1 MFNYGNLNDVEFE
14 YLCKDIMT
22 RKLGVSLERFAPGK
36 DGGIDL
42 TNNVCTKSVI
52 VQVKHYIKTDFNGL
66 LSSLKKEVVKVNK
79 NQPGQYYICCS
90 KELTP
95 SNKADIYDL
104 FSEYMN
110 STQNIISLI
119 DIDDFLQKEENFD
132 ILKRHFKLW
141 IESTNILTDIFTN
154 DICIDCDALLSDIED
169 DEKIFVKTDAYEKAI
184 NYLEKNN
191 VLMIIGDP
199 GVGKT
204 TLSKMLILSYATQG
218 YHIRYTTDGTNLSN
232 LKKSLSKS
240 SDIKEIILLDDCFG
254 QAYFNM
260 KETQGNELLYLIKYV
275 RNNTKKRL
283 ILNSRVTIYQ
293 DANYKN
299 EQLVKSFERKE
310 YKLFI
315 LDMNC
320 LQPIEKAK
328 ILYNH
333 LYFNDVPTEYL
344 DQIKINKNY
353 WKIINHPNYNP
364 RIIEYICNLRHI
376 ESVRPNNYM
385 NFILKCLNNPE
396 QVWKNEFENRLSY
409 VDRALLTTL
418 YSLTNTTISKGLLK
432 KCFNSRIK
440 LFTGL
445 DTTINHFAQSLFR
458 LQKSFIKVV
467 DEKGECKLS
476 VINPSVNDFLKSH
489 IEQNDPEKSA
499 LLSSCVTVMQ
509 LKRLLTEHD
518 FDAKI
523 SEIFNDKS
531 ILQYE
536 FESKQQKNAF
546 ITYYVSYNNILD
558 EDYELYFE
566 NYITNV
572 CDVDLYDN
580 STVSACK
587 VIKCIF
593 NKEIFNFYEIRNYI
607 NDADVLQNLLEQF
620 DLDEIVKVINDID
633 WMFDGK
639 DRESYIEVI
648 IQVLEDTVQWFCD
661 NISADDYD
669 LDIGSII
676 DEYSLR
682 DKYGNVYEDR
692 LIREIE
698 CIIEDK
704 VVDEIYDYLIDL
716 PADIKKS
723 QDFIDKSNIY
733 VNGCDTLVESFLSAD
748 YDYKDFHERSF
759 YVNSE
764 IDYIFER

>member
-260 KETQGNELLYLIKYV
+260 KE
-275 RNNTKKRL
+275 
-283 ILNSRVTIYQ
+283 
-293 DANYKN
+293 
-299 EQLVKSFERKE
+299 
-310 YKLFI
+310 
-315 LDMNC
+315 MNC
-320 LQPIEKAK
+320 
-328 ILYNH
+328 
-333 LYFNDVPTEYL
+333 F
-344 DQIKINKNY
+344 
-353 WKIINHPNYNP
+353 
-364 RIIEYICNLRHI
+364 
-376 ESVRPNNYM
+376 
-385 NFILKCLNNPE
+385 
-396 QVWKNEFENRLSY
+396 
-409 VDRALLTTL
+409 TL
-418 YSLTNTTISKGLLK
+418 
-432 KCFNSRIK
+432 
-440 LFTGL
+440 
-445 DTTINHFAQSLFR
+445 
-458 LQKSFIKVV
+458 
-467 DEKGECKLS
+467 
-476 VINPSVNDFLKSH
+476 
-489 IEQNDPEKSA
+489 
-499 LLSSCVTVMQ
+499 
-509 LKRLLTEHD
+509 
-518 FDAKI
+518 
-523 SEIFNDKS
+523 
-531 ILQYE
+531 
-536 FESKQQKNAF
+536 
-546 ITYYVSYNNILD
+546 
-558 EDYELYFE
+558 
-566 NYITNV
+566 
-572 CDVDLYDN
+572 
-580 STVSACK
+580 
-587 VIKCIF
+587 
-593 NKEIFNFYEIRNYI
+593 
-607 NDADVLQNLLEQF
+607 
-620 DLDEIVKVINDID
+620 
-633 WMFDGK
+633 
-639 DRESYIEVI
+639 
-648 IQVLEDTVQWFCD
+648 
-661 NISADDYD
+661 
-669 LDIGSII
+669 
-676 DEYSLR
+676 
-682 DKYGNVYEDR
+682 
-692 LIREIE
+692 
-698 CIIEDK
+698 
-704 VVDEIYDYLIDL
+704 
-716 PADIKKS
+716 
-723 QDFIDKSNIY
+723 
-733 VNGCDTLVESFLSAD
+733 
-748 YDYKDFHERSF
+748 
-759 YVNSE
+759 
-764 IDYIFER
+764 